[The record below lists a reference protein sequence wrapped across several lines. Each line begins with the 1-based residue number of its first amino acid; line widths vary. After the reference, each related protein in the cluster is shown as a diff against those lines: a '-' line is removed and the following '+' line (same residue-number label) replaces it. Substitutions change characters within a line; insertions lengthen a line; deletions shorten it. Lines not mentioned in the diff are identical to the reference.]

1 MSEDRSFS
9 HLVLVGAS
17 AGGVEALSELVS
29 TLPDDFPAPIVAVQ
43 HLNPDRESHL
53 RDILTRRSTLPVR
66 TLEEH
71 NSLPLES
78 GVVFVVPADRHVS
91 VTDTEVCLQEEED
104 EHGRPKPS
112 IDLVFESAAE
122 VYGDR
127 LVAVVMT
134 GTGSD
139 GSDGARAVKRA
150 GGTVIIQDP
159 ATAAHPGMPQS
170 LAPSNVDIVVDLGSI
185 GRVVHELLSGIEVPT
200 EPDEKRKVQ
209 EFLAE
214 VRDSNG
220 IDFRSYKTPTIM
232 RRLQRRIVATGSG
245 DLAGYRTYL
254 GEKPEEYQNLVNA
267 FLIKVTEFFRDAA
280 LFEFLRR
287 ELVPEIIE
295 KARENGNQLRI
306 WSAGCATGE
315 EAYSLAILVSEALGD
330 ELEHFAV
337 RIFATDLD
345 EAAVDFARHGVYSKS
360 AVNGLP
366 EDLKERYFVKADGT
380 YRVKKQVRGMIVF
393 GQHDLAQRA
402 PFPRT
407 DLVVCRNV
415 LIYFTS
421 ELQKRAL
428 QLFAYS
434 LKDGGAL
441 ILGKSETPSPLGEFF
456 SPWDKQNKVYR
467 RRGER
472 FLMPAVSS
480 ADPTPLP
487 SRNRSGVVP
496 ARTTEFASA
505 VRERREA
512 REERGHDDI
521 FLQKFPVGVV
531 VVDRR
536 YDILSINAAARR
548 LLSISDPAVGEDLL
562 HMIQGAHYAEIRS
575 ALDTAFETGES
586 TGVED
591 FAIEDLPTGE
601 QRYLRIACHP
611 RLEPTTE
618 FQALSIMLVVSDVT
632 DLVSRRLELEDRL
645 ESVEEKLDDVAAA
658 AAEERG
664 AQDTLKQR
672 LVDTNQR
679 LIESNGELTSLNEEL
694 QTTNEQ
700 YLISNE
706 EAQSATEEVETL
718 NEELQATNEE
728 LETLNEELQATIEEL
743 NTTNEDLHAR
753 GAELQ
758 ALAAASETHYQSSED
773 SRRRL
778 QNLLSQVP
786 SMVAIVRGEGH
797 TVQFMN
803 APYARLLGQ
812 PEEQLVGKPVSE
824 VFAQNTEVLELLN
837 HVYETGTPGAS
848 ENPARFDRAR
858 DGLVEDTTFDFVY
871 QPLRTLDGAIDGVMI
886 QGFDNTDTP
895 PENKPNG
902 SFPHIPEEPKRLI
915 SALASMPD
923 AVLVVDGAG
932 EPLFV
937 NEAFEEMF
945 GEDSHKFVAYSLESG
960 EDLAPDGTPQARASK
975 GEEFRME
982 FLSRAADGEKRR
994 FEATGRATDGG
1005 KGGVVVIR
1013 EVLS

>member
-1 MSEDRSFS
+1 MSEGRPFS

-29 TLPDDFPAPIVAVQ
+29 TLPENFPAPIVAVQ

-53 RDILTRRSTLPVR
+53 RDILMRRSTLPVR

-91 VTDTEVCLQEEED
+91 VTDTEIYLQED
-104 EHGRPKPS
+104 SFGRPKPS

-134 GTGSD
+134 GTGTD

-150 GGTVIIQDP
+150 GGTVVIQDP
-159 ATAAHPGMPQS
+159 QTAAHPGMPQS
-170 LAPSNVDIVVDLGSI
+170 LAPSSVDIVVDLGDI
-185 GRVVHELLSGIEVPT
+185 GRVVNELLMGIEMPD
-200 EPDEKRKVQ
+200 EPDGKRKVQ
-209 EFLAE
+209 DFLAE

-232 RRLQRRIVATGSG
+232 RRLQRRIVATGTG
-245 DLAGYRTYL
+245 DLDGYRRYL
-254 GEKPEEYQNLVNA
+254 EEYPGEYENLVNA

-280 LFEFLRR
+280 LFDFLWE
-287 ELVPEIIE
+287 ELMPEVIQR
-295 KARENGNQLRI
+295 ARQNGNQLRI

-330 ELEHFAV
+330 ELEHFSV

-345 EAAVDFARHGVYSKS
+345 ETAVDFARRGIYSES
-360 AVNGLP
+360 TVEGLS
-366 EDLKERYFVKADGT
+366 EDLKGRYFVKENGT
-380 YRVKKQVRGMIVF
+380 YQVKKQVRGLIVF

-407 DLVVCRNV
+407 DLVLCRNV
-415 LIYFTS
+415 LIYFTT

-441 ILGKSETPSPLGEFF
+441 ILGKSESPSPLGEYF
-456 SPWDKQNKVYR
+456 STWNKQNKVYR

-472 FLMPAVSS
+472 FLMPPVSS

-487 SRNRSGVVP
+487 TQGRQGITQPRSTDLSR
-496 ARTTEFASA
+496 A

-512 REERGHDDI
+512 REERGHDDL
-521 FLQKFPVGVV
+521 FLQKLPVGVV

-536 YDILSINAAARR
+536 YDILSINAAARQ
-548 LLSISDPAVGEDLL
+548 LLSINDPAMGEDLL
-562 HMIQGAHYAEIRS
+562 HTVQGAHYAELRA
-575 ALDTAFETGES
+575 ALDTAFGKGETAE
-586 TGVED
+586 VEG
-591 FAIEDLPTGE
+591 FAIEDVTTGE
-601 QRYLRIACHP
+601 PRYLHVACHP
-611 RLEPTTE
+611 RKNAGAGG
-618 FQALSIMLVVSDVT
+618 QVASVMVVANDVT
-632 DLVSRRLELEDRL
+632 ELVSSRLELEERL
-645 ESVEEKLDDVAAA
+645 RRAHEKLNDVTATAD
-658 AAEERG
+658 EERE
-664 AQDTLKQR
+664 AQALLKQR
-672 LVDTNQR
+672 LIETNRR
-679 LIESNGELTSLNEEL
+679 LGESNQELTALNEEL

-700 YLISNE
+700 YLVSNE
-706 EAQSATEEVETL
+706 ENQAASEEVETL

-758 ALAAASETHYQSSED
+758 ALAAAAETQYQSSEV

-778 QNLLSQVP
+778 QTILSQVP
-786 SMVAIVRGEGH
+786 SMVAILRGENH
-797 TVQFMN
+797 EVQFIN
-803 APYARLLGQ
+803 SSYARFLGH
-812 PEEQLVGKPVSE
+812 PEERLMGRSMRQVFPEETELLRSLDNVYKTGEPVVSE
-824 VFAQNTEVLELLN
+824 K
-837 HVYETGTPGAS
+837 PI
-848 ENPARFDRAR
+848 RFDRAS
-858 DGLVEDTTFDFVY
+858 DGLLEDATFDFAY
-871 QPLRTLDGAIDGVMI
+871 QPLKDTDDTASGVMI
-886 QGFDNTDTP
+886 QGFDSTDISF
-895 PENKPNG
+895 G
-902 SFPHIPEEPKRLI
+902 SGPDNSFQSTAGEPDSLAA
-915 SALASMPD
+915 ALASMPD
-923 AVLVVDGAG
+923 AVLIVDAAG
-932 EPLFV
+932 EPLFT

-945 GEDSHKFVAYSLESG
+945 GGGLRDGVGFVARSLEG
-960 EDLAPDGTPQARASK
+960 GDLALEDTPQGRAARGDS
-975 GEEFRME
+975 FRAE
-982 FLSRAADGEKRR
+982 VLSRGADGESRV
-994 FEATGRATDGG
+994 FEATGRPLNGS
-1005 KGGVVVIR
+1005 KGGVIVVR
-1013 EVLS
+1013 EVLR